1 MLALQIAAGIVLA
14 VVVLIGAAWIN
25 NQIQDRRRY
34 ARWPFRSAR

>member
-14 VVVLIGAAWIN
+14 VATIIGAAWLS
-25 NQIQDRRRY
+25 NQIQNRRRY